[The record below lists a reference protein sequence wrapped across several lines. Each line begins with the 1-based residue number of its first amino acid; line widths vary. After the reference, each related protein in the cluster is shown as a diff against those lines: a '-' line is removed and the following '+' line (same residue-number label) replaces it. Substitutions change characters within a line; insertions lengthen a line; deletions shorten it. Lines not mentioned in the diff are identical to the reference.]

1 MTAITR
7 KEIFSAFVEHIVS
20 GGSYKI
26 KEATATS
33 NTLIYKMVQ
42 AQDIHGMCVSASE
55 AYYEL
60 AGSVLC
66 WMEYVFHVACD
77 TLQKFNACFPRNFI
91 L

>member
-1 MTAITR
+1 
-7 KEIFSAFVEHIVS
+7 
-20 GGSYKI
+20 
-26 KEATATS
+26 
-33 NTLIYKMVQ
+33 MVQ

-60 AGSVLC
+60 AGSVLS
-66 WMEYVFHVACD
+66 WMEYVFHIACD